1 MNKIHATL
9 IAGLFIAGGAI
20 AQNKNPPG
28 AAVPPNTPGI
38 AGGKT
43 EMKGEMKKDARTQ
56 GLVQGPAGD
65 APMTPEGGAIGN
77 NKAAM
82 TAEKRVEKR
91 DEKRPNAV
99 TPKAGGT
106 PK

>member
-20 AQNKNPPG
+20 AQNQNPPG
-28 AAVPPNTPGI
+28 AAVPPNSPGI

-43 EMKGEMKKDARTQ
+43 EMKGEMKKDQRTQ
-56 GLVQGPAGD
+56 GQVQGPGGD
-65 APMTPEGGAIGN
+65 APKSAEGGAIGN

-82 TAEKRVEKR
+82 TAEKRVDQR
-91 DEKRPNAV
+91 DAKRPNAPTPMQTP
-99 TPKAGGT
+99 TPK
-106 PK
+106 